1 MLLTVFLNSFFPLC
15 YRTKDLEKVQI
26 RRKKKKKKHWLQ
38 GHTDLDSSP
47 KSTNENGPDK
57 VI

>member
-1 MLLTVFLNSFFPLC
+1 MLLTVFLNLFFL
-15 YRTKDLEKVQI
+15 YVTETSLEKC
-26 RRKKKKKKHWLQ
+26 KLEGKKKKKHWLQ

-47 KSTNENGPDK
+47 KSTNEYLYGPDK